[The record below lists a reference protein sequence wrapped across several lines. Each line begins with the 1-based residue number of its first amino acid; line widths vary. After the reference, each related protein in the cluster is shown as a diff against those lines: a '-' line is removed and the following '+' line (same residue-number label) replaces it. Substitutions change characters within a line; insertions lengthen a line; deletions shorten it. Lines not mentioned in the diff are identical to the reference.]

1 MMEPTDGLPTRQRR
15 WAIFCTLLTLT
26 LTVLDSSLVNVALP
40 TIAHDLDVSAST
52 AIWVINAYQL
62 ALIMTLLPLASLG
75 DGHGYRGIFIG
86 GLVIYTGAAL
96 ISLTATSLP
105 VLIFGRVLQ
114 GIGASGIFS
123 VNSAILRYIYPRAWL
138 GRGIGIN
145 AFVIATSSAFGPT
158 VAGVILSV
166 ASWHWLFGLSLPLG
180 LIALLATPNLPQ
192 SIRSRHRFDYASALL
207 NACTFGLFILGLGS
221 VALGGILGYAEL
233 GGAVVAGALLV
244 ARQLTRPFPLLPVDL
259 LKLPLFAVAAG
270 TSVCSYIAFMVAY
283 VALPFHF
290 AHVLGRSPV
299 ETGMLMTP
307 WPLLTGMIG
316 PISGWL
322 SERHSSALL
331 CASGLTLFGVSLL
344 LLTIMPASASNLDIA
359 WRMALAGA
367 SWAIFQAPN
376 NRAMINSAP
385 RERSGGASGILGT
398 ARTLGLTTGA
408 SVAAFIFHLWP
419 DTGTV
424 VALAVGA
431 AVAIAAAA
439 VSLLRGTAR
448 ASPSG

>member
-1 MMEPTDGLPTRQRR
+1 MEPADGLPNPRRR
-15 WAIFCTLLTLT
+15 WAIFCVLLTLS
-26 LTVLDSSLVNVALP
+26 LTVLDTSLVNVALP
-40 TIAHDLDVSAST
+40 TIAHDLEVSPST
-52 AIWVINAYQL
+52 AIWVVNAYQL
-62 ALIMTLLPLASLG
+62 VLIMTLLPFASLG
-75 DGHGYRGIFIG
+75 DGHGYRRIFIA
-86 GLVIYTGAAL
+86 GLVIYTSAAL
-96 ISLTATSLP
+96 ISVTATTLP
-105 VLIFGRVLQ
+105 VLIAGRVLQ

-123 VNSAILRYIYPRAWL
+123 VNSALVRYIYPRAWL

-145 AFVIATSSAFGPT
+145 AFVIATASAFGPT
-158 VAGVILSV
+158 VAGAILSF
-166 ASWHWLFGLSLPLG
+166 ASWHWLFGLCLPLG
-180 LIALLATPNLPQ
+180 LGALVASSSLPD
-192 SIRSRHRFDYASALL
+192 STRSRHRFDYASAFL

-221 VALGGILGYAEL
+221 VARGGILGYAEL
-233 GGAVVAGALLV
+233 GGAVIAGALLV
-244 ARQLTRPFPLLPVDL
+244 LRQLTRPFPLLPVDL
-259 LKLPLFAVAAG
+259 LRLPLFAAAAG

-307 WPLLTGMIG
+307 WPLLTGMVG

-331 CASGLTLFGVSLL
+331 CASGLTVFALSLL
-344 LLTIMPASASNLDIA
+344 LLSLMPESASDLDIA

-367 SWAIFQAPN
+367 SWAVFQAPN

-408 SVAAFIFHLWP
+408 SAAAFIFHFWP

-424 VALAVGA
+424 AALAAGA
-431 AVAIAAAA
+431 AIAITAAA

-448 ASPSG
+448 IPTGG